1 MATTNYQ
8 PDPYQGW
15 SVIGGGLGN
24 VTAHQIM
31 TDTSGQW
38 QLVSVAGGV
47 RTYAQWGRQ

>member
-1 MATTNYQ
+1 MASIPYR

-15 SVIGGGLGN
+15 RVWNDCGN

-38 QLVSVAGGV
+38 QLAADYGCV
-47 RTYAQWGRQ
+47 RIYERR